1 MALQIDYLRPW
12 AAKLMIRSL
21 LPVARI
27 CRRRS
32 ASLSNAAKIWK
43 TVRTAGSW
51 LKPGRAD
58 RRRYDSR
65 RHQQT
70 TTYALRSLN
79 IAWRSD
85 NDGLAQRWWR
95 EAILHDPFLN
105 PLTANG

>member
-1 MALQIDYLRPW
+1 
-12 AAKLMIRSL
+12 
-21 LPVARI
+21 
-27 CRRRS
+27 
-32 ASLSNAAKIWK
+32 LSNAAKDLEK
-43 TVRTAGSW
+43 QSVQLGAGWSQ
-51 LKPGRAD
+51 GRAD

-105 PLTANG
+105 PLYG